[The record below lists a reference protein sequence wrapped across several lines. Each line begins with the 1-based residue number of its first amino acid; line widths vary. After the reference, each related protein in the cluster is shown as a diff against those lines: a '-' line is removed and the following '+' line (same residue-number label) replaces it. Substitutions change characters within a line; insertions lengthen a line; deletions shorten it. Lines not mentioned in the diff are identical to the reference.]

1 MTDMDSDIINML
13 PIVILL
19 SVLILAYISVNF
31 IFKKLQSTVY
41 IPTGI
46 EYIFLGVIL
55 SPAFANW
62 VRWAFD
68 FDYPL
73 IFSGDLLNQ
82 LNLGVTLVI
91 GLTGFIYGLN
101 FKITGMRRVSNEG
114 YRVAVSEIL
123 LSFII
128 IGTISFSMF
137 LFFYHDW
144 KNLYGSISASFMLS
158 LAAAISSGFIIKSL
172 IDRYHINEQFT
183 RLIKESSFI
192 NVNIVLLLYGF
203 VFGIPYLRGSL
214 YLNLSSVEWIV
225 IGAILICLIGF
236 LFFVFLGK
244 DFDHKKIF
252 VAVVGIIIFTSGIA
266 YSLNFSP
273 LYMNFILGLIIANTS
288 KISSQI
294 RDSLNKL
301 MHPLAI
307 LIIIFAGYFW
317 MPANVI
323 PFIVSAVLFIGIRYI
338 VKIFSGR
345 VAYVFAFNKSKI
357 DSGIGK
363 GLLPVEIIL
372 AAMVID
378 YSNVFKGEITSV
390 VMSAVFCGMIFYG
403 ITGYNFVKKYL
414 VDVGELKEEKS

>member
-1 MTDMDSDIINML
+1 
-13 PIVILL
+13 
-19 SVLILAYISVNF
+19 
-31 IFKKLQSTVY
+31 
-41 IPTGI
+41 
-46 EYIFLGVIL
+46 
-55 SPAFANW
+55 
-62 VRWAFD
+62 
-68 FDYPL
+68 
-73 IFSGDLLNQ
+73 
-82 LNLGVTLVI
+82 
-91 GLTGFIYGLN
+91 
-101 FKITGMRRVSNEG
+101 
-114 YRVAVSEIL
+114 
-123 LSFII
+123 
-128 IGTISFSMF
+128 
-137 LFFYHDW
+137 
-144 KNLYGSISASFMLS
+144 
-158 LAAAISSGFIIKSL
+158 
-172 IDRYHINEQFT
+172 
-183 RLIKESSFI
+183 
-192 NVNIVLLLYGF
+192 
-203 VFGIPYLRGSL
+203 
-214 YLNLSSVEWIV
+214 
-225 IGAILICLIGF
+225 
-236 LFFVFLGK
+236 
-244 DFDHKKIF
+244 
-252 VAVVGIIIFTSGIA
+252 
-266 YSLNFSP
+266 
-273 LYMNFILGLIIANTS
+273 MNFILGLIIANTS

-345 VAYVFAFNKSKI
+345 VAYGFAFNKSKI